1 MKRRNLLV
9 YSLFFVAGCSA
20 TIQGNSSSNV
30 SKPDKI
36 RFSVTDAVG
45 LAGLQKEYEPFRAA
59 LAEILQTKVEFF
71 PVNDYFM
78 AASALQ
84 SGQVDLVWAGPSE
97 YVAIRARTNANPV
110 VSLMRETYR
119 TVIVVRA
126 DQGIR
131 SLADLKGKTIDMW
144 KLGSTAGQLGATT
157 MLMQAG
163 LNPKSDVKVILTGDN
178 TFAPL
183 KTGVADA
190 WARPF
195 NRYQAALKKE
205 KALVTEY
212 PIIAESAQLPGDV
225 FVLASQLGL
234 DLANEIQTQM
244 LTNAE
249 KLMAAIRSVESLA
262 ERFGN
267 GKLVQGKDEDYD
279 VLREAYRSLGQGDFL
294 QQ

>member
-9 YSLFFVAGCSA
+9 YSLFLVTGCTA
-20 TIQGNSSSNV
+20 TIQSNSSSNV
-30 SKPDKI
+30 AKPDKI
-36 RFSVTDAVG
+36 RFSVTDAAG

-110 VSLMRETYR
+110 VGLMRETYH
-119 TVIVVRA
+119 TVIAVRA
-126 DQGIR
+126 DKGIR

-163 LNPKSDVKVILTGDN
+163 LNPKSDVKVILTEDN
-178 TFAPL
+178 TFTPL
-183 KTGVADA
+183 KTGAADA

-195 NRYQAALKKE
+195 NRYQSALKKE
-205 KALVTEY
+205 KAAATEY
-212 PIIAESAQLPGDV
+212 PIIAEGARLPGDV
-225 FVLASQLGL
+225 FVLASQLGS
-234 DLANEIQTQM
+234 DLANEIQTRM
-244 LTNAE
+244 LANSE
-249 KLMAAIRSVESLA
+249 KLMVAIRSVESLA

-267 GKLVQGKDEDYD
+267 GKLIQGRDADYE
-279 VLREAYRSLGQGDFL
+279 VLREAYRSLGQGEFL
-294 QQ
+294 Q